1 VRPELTGTGVA
12 GSTVHILD
20 NGVEIGTALVSAS
33 GNWSFTPSTDLA
45 SGPHDLRVNATDAA
59 GNVSGASPIFNITI
73 DITAPS
79 APVLDTVVDDVGT
92 VTGTLDSGDVTND
105 ARPTFTGSGEVGAT
119 IRILVDDQEIGTAV
133 VNASGSW
140 TFTPETAL
148 EEGSRSIRFTAT
160 DTAGNTGPAS
170 EPFILTVDTLAPAA
184 PTLTAI
190 SDNVGPIQTPI
201 TTSGQ
206 VTDDAL
212 PGLTGTAEANATV
225 VIYDNGAQVATV
237 QATETGEW
245 SWTPTTALSNGSHTF
260 TTSAIDAAGNLS
272 ETSPGFTLIVDTLK
286 PTAPVIALA
295 IDDVDPVTGALT
307 SGRTTNDQQPVLT
320 GTSEPNARV
329 QIFNGET
336 LIGEGIAN
344 ANGSW
349 SIEVNRLTMLTR

>member
-1 VRPELTGTGVA
+1 M
-12 GSTVHILD
+12 
-20 NGVEIGTALVSAS
+20 
-33 GNWSFTPSTDLA
+33 
-45 SGPHDLRVNATDAA
+45 
-59 GNVSGASPIFNITI
+59 
-73 DITAPS
+73 
-79 APVLDTVVDDVGT
+79 
-92 VTGTLDSGDVTND
+92 
-105 ARPTFTGSGEVGAT
+105 
-119 IRILVDDQEIGTAV
+119 
-133 VNASGSW
+133 
-140 TFTPETAL
+140 
-148 EEGSRSIRFTAT
+148 
-160 DTAGNTGPAS
+160 
-170 EPFILTVDTLAPAA
+170 
-184 PTLTAI
+184 
-190 SDNVGPIQTPI
+190 GPIQTPI

-349 SIEVNRLTMLTR
+349 SIEVNTQLSDDVYSFTAVAIDAAGNISDPSAPFTLTIDTQLPDAPVLVSVTDDVGEPVDLTQWPVDQRRQTDPQRHGRGGQHGEHLRRHHPAGQCYCWGEQRLELYPKRRRWLTGNIRSR